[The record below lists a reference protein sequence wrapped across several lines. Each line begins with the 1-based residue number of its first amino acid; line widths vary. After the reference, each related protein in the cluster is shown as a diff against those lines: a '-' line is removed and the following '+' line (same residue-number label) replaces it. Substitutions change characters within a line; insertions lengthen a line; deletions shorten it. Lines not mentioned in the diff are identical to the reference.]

1 MMRAPLKLL
10 ASLALCQS
18 GAMAVE
24 TAIIA
29 PALISLTIGG
39 FEVGSIVAR
48 QTELQSAAAEAA
60 AIVRAAAPETSE
72 ERTVI
77 RDIVATSTGL
87 SSNQVSVTQVYRCGT
102 QSTYV
107 SSKFWCIF
115 NSGADNEIN
124 TYIRVTMADTY
135 QPIWTEFGLGHALTF
150 NVSRTILVG

>member
-1 MMRAPLKLL
+1 MRAPVKLL

-60 AIVRAAAPETSE
+60 AIVRAAAPETSA

-87 SSNQVSVTQVYRCGT
+87 TSSQVSVTQVYRCGT

-115 NSGADNEIN
+115 NSGEDDEIN

-135 QPIWTEFGLGHALTF
+135 QPIWTEFGMGNALTF